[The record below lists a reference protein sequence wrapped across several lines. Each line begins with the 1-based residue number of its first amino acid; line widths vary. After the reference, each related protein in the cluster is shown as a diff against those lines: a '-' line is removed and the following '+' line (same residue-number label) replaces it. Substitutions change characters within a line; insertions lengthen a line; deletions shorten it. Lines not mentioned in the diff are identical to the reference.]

1 MDDPKI
7 HVTIL
12 HAVKEYWHVF
22 AGVSMTFW
30 YMAGR
35 IKKSIFRDYATVEA
49 LNMTIH
55 STRVDLMNKINKLDQ
70 ESQRR
75 HEEMTKMF
83 IDHITKG
90 E

>member
-7 HVTIL
+7 SVAVL
-12 HAVKEYWHVF
+12 EGVKEYWHVF

-30 YMAGR
+30 YMFGR
-35 IKKSIFRDYATVEA
+35 LKRSMFRDYATVEA

-55 STRVDLMNKINKLDQ
+55 TTRVELMSKINKFDQ

-75 HEEMTKMF
+75 HEEMMKMF
-83 IDHITKG
+83 IEHIDKG
-90 E
+90 D